1 MLFIKSSVTLV
12 VASILVA
19 LTSAPSAE
27 AHSYAD
33 CIDWRFKNPKNPSW
47 SDKNGACFGYARR
60 FPLKAKPFA
69 KLDSDDPNRHYQQ
82 THKNPDPDHALP
94 CSNGKV
100 GEEPGANEQM
110 ASPYTAAYNGKDQR
124 GRKTGQITVT
134 TVGGQLCV
142 RWPAKNHAV
151 PDENDLSKVSIALSS
166 VNPTKDPTQQQ
177 FLGNIIASLDYKN
190 CTDKG
195 SDTDIWPCGG
205 CFKLP
210 QKAGPGHYVMQWRWR
225 LNKDEWY
232 TSCADI
238 EVNK

>member
-1 MLFIKSSVTLV
+1 MLFDKATL
-12 VASILVA
+12 A
-19 LTSAPSAE
+19 LLATSLLAVLTLAPPAAE

-82 THKNPDPDHALP
+82 THKNPDPDHALA

-100 GEEPGANEQM
+100 GEEPGADETM
-110 ASPYTAAYNGKDQR
+110 AKPYTAAYNGKDKR
-124 GRKTGQITVT
+124 GRKTGPMTVT
-134 TVGGQLCV
+134 KVGGELCV

-151 PDENDLSKVSIALSS
+151 KNEHDLSTVNIALSG

-177 FLGNIIASLDYKN
+177 FLKNIIAKLDYKN
-190 CTDKG
+190 CTDRG
-195 SDTDIWPCGG
+195 RDTDIWPCGG
-205 CFKLP
+205 CFRLP
-210 QKAGPGHYVMQWRWR
+210 KKAGPGHYVMQWRP
-225 LNKDEWY
+225 K
-232 TSCADI
+232 
-238 EVNK
+238 